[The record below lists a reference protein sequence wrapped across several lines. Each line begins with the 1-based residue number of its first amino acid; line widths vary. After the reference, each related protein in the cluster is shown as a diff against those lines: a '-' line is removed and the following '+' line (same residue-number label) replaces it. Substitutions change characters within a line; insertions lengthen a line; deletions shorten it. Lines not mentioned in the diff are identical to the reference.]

1 MRPITVRNSGG
12 KLDASSSVILNKTS
26 QDGPI
31 NFLAQATQGAGKE
44 LQESFNE
51 AIYHDLT
58 NVFREKQKKRKKKK
72 PRSSPRRL
80 TRLCN
85 KPKVLKINGR
95 GEGREG
101 RDKLDRCHRS
111 IELYRFYIDCSLCCI
126 VMYRFIVNCK
136 SSAILYIRVSRC
148 PSLFHRSLYIYM
160 YIQNFPSRQTDRF
173 SLFVANTHIH
183 IEM

>member
-58 NVFREKQKKRKKKK
+58 NVFREKQKKRKKKNLV
-72 PRSSPRRL
+72 PRLAVRLGCAINRR
-80 TRLCN
+80 C
-85 KPKVLKINGR
+85 
-95 GEGREG
+95 
-101 RDKLDRCHRS
+101 
-111 IELYRFYIDCSLCCI
+111 
-126 VMYRFIVNCK
+126 
-136 SSAILYIRVSRC
+136 
-148 PSLFHRSLYIYM
+148 
-160 YIQNFPSRQTDRF
+160 
-173 SLFVANTHIH
+173 
-183 IEM
+183 